1 MKKYNKQKKNTWQFY
16 FMHESQVL
24 YKDGYYTHFTEEET
38 EAQRG

>member
-1 MKKYNKQKKNTWQFY
+1 MNKYSKQKILGSFISCMNCK
-16 FMHESQVL
+16 VL